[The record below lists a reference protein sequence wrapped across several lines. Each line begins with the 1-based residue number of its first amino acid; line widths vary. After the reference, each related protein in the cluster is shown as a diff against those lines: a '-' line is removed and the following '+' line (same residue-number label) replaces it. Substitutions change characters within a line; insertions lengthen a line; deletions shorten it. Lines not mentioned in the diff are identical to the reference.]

1 MPYNKGNNALK
12 GVFSVGP
19 RRNFSKSVSDYF
31 AGLDKWI
38 LVISLAL
45 SAFGLFDIST
55 ATAAKALHDR
65 YVTVHIIGLL
75 FGLLVVF
82 VLSKLDYAVLGQFSA
97 PIIGVCA
104 LVLLFTAFFGETVSG
119 NTGWLDLGFISVQ
132 PSEFAKAAF
141 VLTFSTHISREMDS
155 LNRIKTVFFF
165 FLHFLAYFIPI
176 FLQGDF
182 GSALIYC
189 GIFLVILFVA
199 GLKYRYFI
207 FAGVFIVAAFPVL
220 WNFVLKDYH
229 KKRILF
235 SLNPELDPLDFGY
248 QPILSKIAIGSGGL
262 TGMGYG
268 EGVQS
273 QNELL
278 PASHTDFIYSVI
290 GEEFGFIGCVTILAA
305 LMLLVFFLAR
315 GAKHAKDDA
324 GKLICYG
331 LAAMFAVQTLINIGM
346 CIGMSPVIGVTLPF
360 ISAGGSSVMA
370 SFLAVGLA
378 ESVRMK
384 PDLSLRFGS
393 GRRRRKM

>member
-1 MPYNKGNNALK
+1 MG
-12 GVFSVGP
+12 
-19 RRNFSKSVSDYF
+19 RRYGDFSKSVSEYV
-31 AGLDKWI
+31 ASLDKW
-38 LVISLAL
+38 LLFLSLAL
-45 SAFGLFDIST
+45 ALFGLAAINT
-55 ATAAKALHDR
+55 ATAANALHTR
-65 YVTVHIIGLL
+65 YVTVHIIGMAA
-75 FGLLVVF
+75 GLLVVF
-82 VLSKLDYAVLGQFSA
+82 VLSKMDYAFLGQFSV
-97 PIIGVCA
+97 PIVGVCF

-141 VLTFSTHISREMDS
+141 VLTFSTHVAREIET
-155 LNRIKTVFFF
+155 LNRPRTLALLC
-165 FLHFLAYFIPI
+165 LHFLAYFIPI

-189 GIFLVILFVA
+189 GMFAVILFVA
-199 GLKYRYFI
+199 GLRYRYFI
-207 FAGVFIVAAFPVL
+207 FAGVAIVAFFPIL
-220 WNFVLKDYH
+220 WNFILKDYH

-262 TGMGYG
+262 SGMGYG

-290 GEEFGFIGCVTILAA
+290 GEEFGFIGCVAVLVGII
-305 LMLLVFFLAR
+305 LLVLFLAR
-315 GAKHAKDDA
+315 GARHAKDDA

-331 LAAMFAVQTLINIGM
+331 LAAMFAVQTLINVGM
-346 CIGMSPVIGVTLPF
+346 CIGISPVIGVTLPF

-370 SFLAVGLA
+370 SFFAVGLA

>member
-1 MPYNKGNNALK
+1 MLLVRSSGRLSNAVGN
-12 GVFSVGP
+12 
-19 RRNFSKSVSDYF
+19 YF
-31 AGLDKWI
+31 AGLDKPI
-38 LVISLAL
+38 LILSLLLA
-45 SAFGLFDIST
+45 SFGFLAIGT
-55 ATAAKALHDR
+55 ATAANALHDR
-65 YVTVHIIGLL
+65 YVTIHVIGILVGLL
-75 FGLLVVF
+75 IVF
-82 VLSKLDYAVLGQFSA
+82 VLSKLDYAVLGQFSV
-97 PIIGVCA
+97 PIIGACA

-119 NTGWLDLGFISVQ
+119 NTGWLDLGIISVQ

-141 VLTFSTHISREMDS
+141 VLTFSTHVAREIES
-155 LNRIKTVFFF
+155 LNRIKTLFFLC
-165 FLHFLAYFIPI
+165 LHFLAYFIPI

-189 GIFLVILFVA
+189 GTFLVILFVA

-207 FAGVFIVAAFPVL
+207 FAGVGIVAAFPIL

-278 PASHTDFIYSVI
+278 PASRTDFIYSVI
-290 GEEFGFIGCVTILAA
+290 GEEFGFIGCVAVLLTLA
-305 LMLLVFFLAR
+305 LLVFFLAR

-324 GKLICYG
+324 GKLICFG
-331 LAAMFAVQTLINIGM
+331 LSAMFAVQTLINIGM
-346 CIGMSPVIGVTLPF
+346 CIGVSPVIGVTLPF

-378 ESVRMK
+378 QSVRMK
-384 PDLSLRFGS
+384 PDLSLRFGDR
-393 GRRRRKM
+393 RRRRKM

>member
-1 MPYNKGNNALK
+1 MG
-12 GVFSVGP
+12 
-19 RRNFSKSVSDYF
+19 RRYGDFSKSVSDYF
-31 AGLDKWI
+31 AGLDKGI
-38 LVISLAL
+38 LLLSLAL
-45 SAFGLFDIST
+45 GFFGLVSINT
-55 ATAAKALHDR
+55 ATAANVLHSR
-65 YVTVHIIGLL
+65 YVTVHLIGMAA
-75 FGLLVVF
+75 GIVIVF
-82 VLSKLDYAVLGQFSA
+82 ILSKMDYNFLGQFSV
-97 PIIGVCA
+97 PIVGICF

-141 VLTFSTHISREMDS
+141 ALTFSTHVAREIES
-155 LNRIKTVFFF
+155 LNRLKTLVMLG
-165 FLHFLAYFIPI
+165 LHFLAYFIPI

-189 GIFLVILFVA
+189 GMFVVILFVA
-199 GLKYRYFI
+199 GLRYRYFI
-207 FAGVFIVAAFPVL
+207 FAGVGIVAFFPIL
-220 WNFVLKDYH
+220 WNFILKDYH

-290 GEEFGFIGCVTILAA
+290 GEEFGFVGCVAVLFSLA
-305 LMLLVFFLAR
+305 LLVFFLAR
-315 GAKHAKDDA
+315 CANKAKDDS

-331 LAAMFAVQTLINIGM
+331 LAAMFAVQTLINVGM
-346 CIGMSPVIGVTLPF
+346 CIGISPVIGVTLPF

-370 SFLAVGLA
+370 SFFAVGLA
-378 ESVRMK
+378 QSVRMK

-393 GRRRRKM
+393 SRRRRN